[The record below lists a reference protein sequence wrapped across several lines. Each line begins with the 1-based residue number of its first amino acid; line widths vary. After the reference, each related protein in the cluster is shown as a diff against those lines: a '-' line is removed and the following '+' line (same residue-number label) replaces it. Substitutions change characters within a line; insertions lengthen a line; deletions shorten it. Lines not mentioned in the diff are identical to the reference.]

1 MPNGRCRMHGGP
13 SIGPRAAAGLARI
26 RAAQTTH
33 SLRTAEMEQ
42 MRKLVRAFRA
52 DAERLVELT

>member
-1 MPNGRCRMHGGP
+1 MHGGA
-13 SIGPRAAAGLARI
+13 SIGPRTAAGLARI

-33 SLRTAEMEQ
+33 SLRTAELEQ

-52 DAERLVELT
+52 DAKRLVELT